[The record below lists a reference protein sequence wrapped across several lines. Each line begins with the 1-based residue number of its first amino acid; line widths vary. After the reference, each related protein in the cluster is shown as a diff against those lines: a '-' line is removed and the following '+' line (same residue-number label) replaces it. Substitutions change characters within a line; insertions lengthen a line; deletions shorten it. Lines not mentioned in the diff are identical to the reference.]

1 MQKTQVSEGNSLL
14 KYHDE
19 IFIGTPVRL
28 GQVTL
33 IGHCQTVKCLYFAR
47 KIYKEMA
54 PNNELSTILTY
65 FFLLK
70 PEVGETKNICTES

>member
-19 IFIGTPVRL
+19 IFIG
-28 GQVTL
+28 TL

-54 PNNELSTILTY
+54 PNNEY
-65 FFLLK
+65 FDLFF
-70 PEVGETKNICTES
+70 C